1 MKKQIATLKRL
12 LTKHKSLF
20 FLLLAVL
27 VVFVFLKNWLIV
39 ALVNGRPIT
48 RLSLDRELEKQG
60 GKQVLES
67 KITEIL
73 ILNEAKKEKVSI
85 SPLEIEQKIKEIESQ
100 LQGQKLTD
108 LLAMQGQTLKD
119 LEKQIKLQLS
129 IERILSKDISVSDKD
144 ISDYF
149 EKNKGSYPK
158 DTKLEDK
165 KAEIKSLLLNQA
177 LGQKFQSWLEE
188 SKKKAKIYYFLK
200 F

>member
-1 MKKQIATLKRL
+1 M
-12 LTKHKSLF
+12 
-20 FLLLAVL
+20 
-27 VVFVFLKNWLIV
+27 VFIFLKNWFIV

-48 RLSLDRELEKQG
+48 RLTLDRELEKQG

-149 EKNKGSYPK
+149 EKNKDSYPK